1 MNMERRTKT
10 LILTVVF
17 LVFAVVFLWYREQ
30 QPVQASYTPPSPEEM
45 VRLYFTSWDEK
56 RYADMYSAISDGF
69 KRIEP
74 SAKDLPA
81 FKTHVEEQQITS
93 VKILSLRETSND
105 GTTATVAYAVTFQMA
120 DGRTVPFEG
129 TYTLKYRMG
138 DIIQGWKLIHPYGE
152 QVDST

>member
-17 LVFAVVFLWYREQ
+17 LVFAVAFLWYREQ
-30 QPVQASYTPPSPEEM
+30 QPVQASYTTPSPEEV

-56 RYADMYSAISDGF
+56 RYADMYSTISDGF

-74 SAKDLPA
+74 SAKDLST
-81 FKTHVEEQQITS
+81 FRTYVEKQQIAG
-93 VKILSLRETSND
+93 VKILSLRETSHD
-105 GTTATVAYAVTFQMA
+105 DTAATVAYTATFQMA
-120 DGRTVPFEG
+120 DGKTVPFEG
-129 TYTLKYRMG
+129 TTTLKYRTG